1 MRESIFMSKVLF
13 NVYCVSS
20 FRMMFRANS
29 MFVLIA
35 TSISMEFID
44 YMNVS

>member
-1 MRESIFMSKVLF
+1 MSESICMFKVLF

-20 FRMMFRANS
+20 FRMMFRANGVF
-29 MFVLIA
+29 MLIGG
-35 TSISMEFID
+35 SISMELID